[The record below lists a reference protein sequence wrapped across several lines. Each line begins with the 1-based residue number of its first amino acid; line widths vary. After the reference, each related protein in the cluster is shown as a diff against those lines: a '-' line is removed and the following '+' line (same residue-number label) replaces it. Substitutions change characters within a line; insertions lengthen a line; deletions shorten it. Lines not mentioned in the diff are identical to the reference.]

1 MVIRSFVKNKGGIWL
16 HQLEHF
22 TFNGNPL
29 TVVDFLGSGGSADV
43 FKCSHADQ
51 NVAVKIFKSRGEHI
65 ETERAAIDYFQ
76 SIPNFPSNR
85 IVSCLGVTDEREGLI
100 LSPVALD
107 ITCVDYFP
115 GYTRDQL
122 SELINVVEAIHQQ
135 QRVFRDIRPQNILIR
150 DDMHIMVSDF
160 GSIIDISS
168 GASPIPYS
176 GTSKYASGRILDL
189 LSTNPDLPIEPQ
201 YADDIESVLKVIYV
215 SVMRK
220 AYRDLRTIRYDDYAR
235 IREFWRPRMTAAVWA
250 NKVSF
255 ADLRTLIADLGF

>member
-1 MVIRSFVKNKGGIWL
+1 
-16 HQLEHF
+16 
-22 TFNGNPL
+22 
-29 TVVDFLGSGGSADV
+29 
-43 FKCSHADQ
+43 
-51 NVAVKIFKSRGEHI
+51 
-65 ETERAAIDYFQ
+65 
-76 SIPNFPSNR
+76 
-85 IVSCLGVTDEREGLI
+85 
-100 LSPVALD
+100 
-107 ITCVDYFP
+107 
-115 GYTRDQL
+115 
-122 SELINVVEAIHQQ
+122 
-135 QRVFRDIRPQNILIR
+135 
-150 DDMHIMVSDF
+150 MHIMVSDF